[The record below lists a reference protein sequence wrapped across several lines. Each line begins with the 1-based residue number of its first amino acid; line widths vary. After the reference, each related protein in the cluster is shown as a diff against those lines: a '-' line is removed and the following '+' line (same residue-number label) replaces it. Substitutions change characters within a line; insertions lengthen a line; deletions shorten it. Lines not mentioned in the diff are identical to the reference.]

1 MDVMEILTKM
11 RRRYL
16 SGASIAGVVSLCVSC
31 CFAQEMK
38 NVEMIKGEWIIS
50 NDITPIQARANAI
63 GQAKAEALRNAG
75 VTEHVAESSLF
86 YKTEKDKK
94 LEDIHK
100 SVTSVDVSGEISGF
114 QVIKEEKKLNE
125 FGNLSY
131 EVWINA
137 TVILHATS
145 KDPGFVVDVKGIRDS
160 YRSPEELIFEMIP
173 AKEGFLN
180 IFILGD
186 DESLLLYPNKFEK
199 REKFEG
205 GQAYKFP
212 RSRALDYE
220 VSAEEGM
227 EVNYLVLLY
236 TKSEIPFLGE
246 ATSENILQFIAGID
260 PAQKCVKSYSIFIR
274 HE

>member
-1 MDVMEILTKM
+1 MEILTKV
-11 RRRYL
+11 RPRYL
-16 SGASIAGVVSLCVSC
+16 SGAGVAGVLALCASC

-38 NVEMIKGEWIIS
+38 KVEMVKGEWIIS

-63 GQAKAEALRNAG
+63 DQAKAEALRNAG
-75 VTEHVAESSLF
+75 ATEYVAESSLL

-94 LEDIHK
+94 LEDVHK

-114 QVIKEEKKLNE
+114 QVIREEKKLNE
-125 FGNLSY
+125 FGNLTY
-131 EVWINA
+131 EVWIDAN
-137 TVILHATS
+137 VILHKTS
-145 KDPGFVVDVKGIRDS
+145 KDPGFNVDVKGIQDS
-160 YRSPEELIFEMIP
+160 YRSPQELIFEIMP
-173 AKEGFLN
+173 SKEGFLN
-180 IFILGD
+180 IFILDD

-205 GQAYKFP
+205 GTTYKFP

-236 TKSEIPFLGE
+236 TKSEIPFLKE
-246 ATSENILQFIAGID
+246 PTSENILQFMAAID
-260 PAQKCVKSYSIFIR
+260 PAQKCIKSYSILIR
-274 HE
+274 KE

>member
-1 MDVMEILTKM
+1 MDVMEILTKV
-11 RRRYL
+11 R
-16 SGASIAGVVSLCVSC
+16 IAGVAGALALGASC
-31 CFAQEMK
+31 CFAQEIK
-38 NVEMIKGEWIIS
+38 TVEMVKGEWIIS

-63 GQAKAEALRNAG
+63 DQAKAEALRNAG
-75 VTEHVAESSLF
+75 ATEYVAESSLL

-114 QVIKEEKKLNE
+114 QVIREEKKLNE
-125 FGNLSY
+125 YGSLTY

-137 TVILHATS
+137 SVILHKTS
-145 KDPGFVVDVKGIRDS
+145 KDPGFVVDVKGIQES
-160 YRSPEELIFEMIP
+160 YRSPEELIFEIMP

-205 GQAYKFP
+205 GTTYKFP

-236 TKSEIPFLGE
+236 TKSEIPFLKE
-246 ATSENILQFIAGID
+246 ATTENILQFIAGID
-260 PAQKCVKSYSIFIR
+260 PIQKCVKSHSILIR
-274 HE
+274 KD